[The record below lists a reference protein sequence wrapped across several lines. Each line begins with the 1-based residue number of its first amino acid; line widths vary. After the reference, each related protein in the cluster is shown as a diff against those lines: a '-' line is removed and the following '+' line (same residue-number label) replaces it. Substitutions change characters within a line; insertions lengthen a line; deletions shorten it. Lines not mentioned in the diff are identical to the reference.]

1 MSASI
6 DVRNVAKGYR
16 VSQRDRFA
24 VLDDIS
30 FDVAAGEF
38 VSLVG
43 PSGCGKTTLLDLI
56 GGLAQ
61 ADAGEILIGGRKV
74 EGPGLDRGIVF
85 QQYALFPWKT
95 ALGNV
100 AFGLEAKGIAKAERI
115 ERARRFLHLVGL
127 GAFAD
132 RYPHQLSGGMKQRV
146 AIARALA
153 YEPDVLLMDEPFAA
167 LDAQTREG
175 LQDELLRIWKRTG
188 TTIVFIT
195 HSIDEAIYLGQRVLV
210 MAASPGRITHELP
223 VHAPKGD
230 AGEDV
235 RATPEFV
242 RLRHEIWQLIR
253 SRSGAGHL
261 QVAQAA

>member
-6 DVRNVAKGYR
+6 GVRNVAKGYHLNR
-16 VSQRDRFA
+16 RDHFA
-24 VLDDIS
+24 VLEDVS
-30 FDVAAGEF
+30 FEVAAGEF
-38 VSLVG
+38 VALVG

-56 GGLAQ
+56 GGLTQ
-61 ADAGEILIGGRKV
+61 ADRGEILIDGRQV

-100 AFGLEAKGIAKAERI
+100 TFGLEAKGVGKAERN
-115 ERARRFLHLVGL
+115 ERARRFLDLVGL

-146 AIARALA
+146 AIARSLA

-167 LDAQTREG
+167 LDAQTREA
-175 LQDELLRIWKRTG
+175 LQDELLCIWKRTG
-188 TTIVFIT
+188 TTVVFIT

-210 MAASPGRITHELP
+210 MAATPGRITHTLP
-223 VHAPKGD
+223 VHVPRGD
-230 AGEDV
+230 PTGDV

-253 SRSGAGHL
+253 SRRSAGHL
-261 QVAQAA
+261 QVAHAA